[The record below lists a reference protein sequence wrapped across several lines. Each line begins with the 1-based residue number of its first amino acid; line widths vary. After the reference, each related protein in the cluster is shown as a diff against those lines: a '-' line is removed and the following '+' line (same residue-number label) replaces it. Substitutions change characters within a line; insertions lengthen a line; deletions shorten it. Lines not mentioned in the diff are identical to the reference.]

1 MPLNNEITLQIGCRP
16 MSTVVSKTIICYK
29 NVWIDLMMPA
39 SIYNCFVLIINSK
52 QLRIEQ
58 VAALLSEKWIL
69 WSPSSCQSLSV
80 PMISKNIGHS
90 PIIPALRWWKYINL
104 SAFVVAV
111 CLCVCV
117 CVSVIEMGE
126 CERDIHLDRSFEL
139 VQIWN
144 HKSWP
149 ERHLSQDRLYK
160 SESPHMA

>member
-1 MPLNNEITLQIGCRP
+1 MKLIGIMPLNNEITLQIGCRP

-52 QLRIEQ
+52 QLRTEQ

-104 SAFVVAV
+104 SAFVVAGV
-111 CLCVCV
+111 FVSMCVCV
-117 CVSVIEMGE
+117 CY
-126 CERDIHLDRSFEL
+126 RDGRMWKRYSSWQKF
-139 VQIWN
+139 WTCTN
-144 HKSWP
+144 MKSHILTWAP
-149 ERHLSQDRLYK
+149 PLSG
-160 SESPHMA
+160 